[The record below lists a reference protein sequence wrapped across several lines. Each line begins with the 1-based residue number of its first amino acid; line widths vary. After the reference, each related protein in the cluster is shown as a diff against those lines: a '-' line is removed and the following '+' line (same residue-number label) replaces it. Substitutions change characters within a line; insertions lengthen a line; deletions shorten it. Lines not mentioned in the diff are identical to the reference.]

1 MGIGSKLNE
10 LMKKRGTNANELAQK
25 IGVPPTTIYSM
36 IKRDNK
42 KADIDVLLKIARE
55 RGVSAEYFSE
65 EVIPCIRTETAD
77 DAYGQWCRFM
87 MSNTLNH
94 NVFLNAVKL
103 MLRF

>member
-55 RGVSAEYFSE
+55 LGVSAEYFSE
-65 EVIPCIRTETAD
+65 ESVSSPIP
-77 DAYGQWCRFM
+77 
-87 MSNTLNH
+87 TLAAHFEGEDFTPEELEEIYNFAEF
-94 NVFLNAVKL
+94 VRAKRKF
-103 MLRF
+103 